1 MPPKGLGFGRGMRG
15 GHGDGKVNLK
25 VDFRRL
31 KRHYWAF
38 MRPHLPAMAI
48 GMACVTLTTAMGKC
62 RPLITKFLIDD
73 VATPLL
79 KAGWTPA
86 GQARSL
92 RMLTWAAAALVG
104 IVVMDALLSC
114 IRTRVMRRAGTSMV
128 RRLREFVYRHLQG
141 LSLGFFESRQ
151 TGEIMSRVTGDVES
165 MERLITQVGDRVL
178 TEILNLVITIVILFW
193 LDWRLA
199 LCALLPVPF
208 MGLNMYIFTGK
219 MRPLFRRIRDR
230 HGALNARLQD
240 NLSGIRVIKAFHT
253 ENSEAEHFE
262 EENAQLFETQMRGI
276 RLWSIAFPLVALTTA
291 FGSILVSAV
300 GFYLLFQPEQSVS
313 LGTLFAFNGYL
324 MGLYQPIGHL
334 FHMFNSVL
342 QAFAS
347 GERVAEILEAEPGV
361 ADAPDATTLPPI
373 QGEVR
378 FENVSFGYN
387 ETTTVLNGIDAVA
400 KPGQSIALVGRS
412 GAGKTSFVNLIPR
425 FYDPTSGAVHID
437 GHDLRTVTQT
447 SLRAQIGVVLQDPFL
462 FNGTVSENIR
472 YAQPDATP
480 EQIRTAAEAANA
492 HEFIAELPDTYDT
505 QIGERGVKLSG
516 GQKQRISIARAVLA
530 DRRILILDEATSMI
544 DSHSEILIQNA
555 LEHLMRDRTTFV
567 IAHRL
572 STVRRADLILVLEQ
586 GQVCERGTHDELMA
600 KAGVYAEMYHAQFPV
615 EEESGTPGSRART
628 GSMPLGSAS
637 DLLTDLG

>member
-1 MPPKGLGFGRGMRG
+1 MPPKGFGPGRGMHG
-15 GHGDGKVNLK
+15 GHGDAKLNLK

-31 KRHYWAF
+31 KRHYWSF
-38 MRPHLPAMAI
+38 MRPHVPAMAI
-48 GMACVTLTTAMGKC
+48 GMLCVVVTSAMAKC
-62 RPLITKFLIDD
+62 RPLIMRLLVDR
-73 VATPLL
+73 VAGPVAGGKWTAEVAAHGEVLL
-79 KAGWTPA
+79 W
-86 GQARSL
+86 
-92 RMLTWAAAALVG
+92 WAIIAMVG
-104 IVVMDALLSC
+104 IAVADALISC

-151 TGEIMSRVTGDVES
+151 TGEVMSRVTGDVNS
-165 MERLITQVGDRVL
+165 MEQLITQIGDRLL
-178 TEILNLVITIVILFW
+178 TEILNLVATIVIIFW

-199 LCALLPVPF
+199 LCALAPIPF
-208 MGLNMYIFTGK
+208 MILHMVIFSRK
-219 MRPLFRRIRDR
+219 SRPLYRRIRDR

-253 ENSEAEHFE
+253 ENAEATHFE
-262 EENAQLFETQMRGI
+262 EENAQLFETQMQGV
-276 RLWSIAFPLVALTTA
+276 RLWSIAFPLVHLITALGAILITGVGFHLLLQPNSSITLGDLTA
-291 FGSILVSAV
+291 F
-300 GFYLLFQPEQSVS
+300 LFFV
-313 LGTLFAFNGYL
+313 

-342 QAFAS
+342 QSFAS

-373 QGEVR
+373 EGEVR

-425 FYDPTSGAVHID
+425 FYDPTHGCVRID
-437 GHDLRTVTQT
+437 GHDLRTVSQT

-472 YAQPDATP
+472 YARPDATP
-480 EQIRTAAEAANA
+480 EQIQAAAEAANA
-492 HEFIAELPDTYDT
+492 HEFVAELPKGYDT
-505 QIGERGVKLSG
+505 EIGERGVKLSG

-544 DSHSEILIQNA
+544 DSHSETLIQNA

-586 GQVCERGTHDELMA
+586 GEICERGTHDELMA
-600 KAGVYAEMYHAQFPV
+600 KAGVYAEMYRAQFPID
-615 EEESGTPGSRART
+615 EEGGTPSVRRRPGAL
-628 GSMPLGSAS
+628 PLGSAS
-637 DLLTDLG
+637 DLLKDLG